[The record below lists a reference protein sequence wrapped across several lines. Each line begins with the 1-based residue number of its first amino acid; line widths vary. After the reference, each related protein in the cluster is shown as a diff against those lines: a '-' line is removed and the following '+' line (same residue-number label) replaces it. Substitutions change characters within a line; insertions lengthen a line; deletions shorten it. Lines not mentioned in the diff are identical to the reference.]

1 MSRLTKSCY
10 AHEQNDIRVTF
21 DEKHNFFGGIGH
33 KMTFLFADI
42 SFFLYLCRQN

>member
-21 DEKHNFFGGIGH
+21 DEKNNFFRGKEQNIVCPFAN
-33 KMTFLFADI
+33 MRIFL
-42 SFFLYLCRQN
+42 